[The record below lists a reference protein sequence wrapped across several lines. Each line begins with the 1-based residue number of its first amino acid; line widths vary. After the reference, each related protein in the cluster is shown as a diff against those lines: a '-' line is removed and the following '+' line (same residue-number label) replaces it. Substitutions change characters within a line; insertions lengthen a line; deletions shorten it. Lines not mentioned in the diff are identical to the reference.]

1 MIRAENMNKNQR
13 FFYEATHL
21 MIKIYYLS
29 DCGDDIAALA
39 SDMSL
44 GRISGITADPAIWDD
59 WEDAIKQVK
68 GSDVVPENLT
78 IEEGYQ
84 AAINFFNFQA
94 DLRSSED
101 LKKFIETLTYEKW
114 LEAVEAVDN
123 DKDEIL
129 QR

>member
-1 MIRAENMNKNQR
+1 MTMDKIIYFYKIMHLVISNYYFKN
-13 FFYEATHL
+13 FLDE
-21 MIKIYYLS
+21 I
-29 DCGDDIAALA
+29 GNVA
-39 SDMSL
+39 SDMALAKS
-44 GRISGITADPAIWDD
+44 SNETADPAIWDD

-68 GSDVVPENLT
+68 GSDVVPETLT
-78 IEEGYQ
+78 IEEGYE

-101 LKKFIETLTYEKW
+101 LRKFIETLTYEKW

>member
-1 MIRAENMNKNQR
+1 MKHDIRR
-13 FFYEATHL
+13 FYKATHS
-21 MIKIYYLS
+21 IIDAYYFETFS
-29 DCGDDIAALA
+29 DDIGSLA
-39 SDMSL
+39 GDMNL
-44 GRISGITADPAIWDD
+44 AVDENATIDPAIWDD

-68 GSDVVPENLT
+68 GSDVVPETLT
-78 IEEGYQ
+78 IEEGYE

-101 LKKFIETLTYEKW
+101 LRKFTETLTYEKW

>member
-1 MIRAENMNKNQR
+1 MEEVMTMDKIIYFYKIMHLVISNYYFKN
-13 FFYEATHL
+13 FLDE
-21 MIKIYYLS
+21 I
-29 DCGDDIAALA
+29 GNVA
-39 SDMSL
+39 SDMALAKS
-44 GRISGITADPAIWDD
+44 SNETADPAIWDD

-68 GSDVVPENLT
+68 GSDVVPETLT
-78 IEEGYQ
+78 IEEGYE

-101 LKKFIETLTYEKW
+101 LRKFITTLTYEKW

>member
-1 MIRAENMNKNQR
+1 MEEVMTMDKIIYFYKIMHLVISNYYFKN
-13 FFYEATHL
+13 FLDE
-21 MIKIYYLS
+21 I
-29 DCGDDIAALA
+29 GNVA
-39 SDMSL
+39 SDMALAKS
-44 GRISGITADPAIWDD
+44 SNETADPAIWDD

-68 GSDVVPENLT
+68 GSDVVPETLT
-78 IEEGYQ
+78 IEEGYE

-101 LKKFIETLTYEKW
+101 LRKFIETLTYEKW

>member
-1 MIRAENMNKNQR
+1 MKNNIRK
-13 FFYEATHL
+13 FYMTVYL
-21 MIKIYYLS
+21 MIDRCYFKTLLH
-29 DCGDDIAALA
+29 DMAALA
-39 SDMSL
+39 SDMM
-44 GRISGITADPAIWDD
+44 IAKDEDATADPAIWDD

-68 GSDVVPENLT
+68 GSDVVPETLT
-78 IEEGYQ
+78 IEEGYE